1 MVNLVN
7 MQSLIRISCEVK
19 KIWDLGNYGIEIY
32 ATEVAFLNI
41 SLVSHTSMP
50 LQPNFVFFFYM
61 QSLK

>member
-1 MVNLVN
+1 MANLVN
-7 MQSLIRISCEVK
+7 KQSLIRVRCEVK
-19 KIWDLGNYGIEIY
+19 KIWNLEDYGIEIY
-32 ATEVAFLNI
+32 ATEEAFLNI